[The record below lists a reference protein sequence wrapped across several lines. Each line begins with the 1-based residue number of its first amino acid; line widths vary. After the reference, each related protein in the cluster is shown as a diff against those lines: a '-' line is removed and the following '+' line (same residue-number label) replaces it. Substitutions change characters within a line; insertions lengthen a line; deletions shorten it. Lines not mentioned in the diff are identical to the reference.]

1 MPNERSENGKVVP
14 CQEEIRRT
22 NKVQVA
28 ARVDGEQVA
37 SAVDFQKL
45 QHVRTGCM

>member
-1 MPNERSENGKVVP
+1 MPSERSENGKVVP
-14 CQEEIRRT
+14 CQEEIHRT
-22 NKVQVA
+22 AMVQVA
-28 ARVDGEQVA
+28 AKVEGEEVA